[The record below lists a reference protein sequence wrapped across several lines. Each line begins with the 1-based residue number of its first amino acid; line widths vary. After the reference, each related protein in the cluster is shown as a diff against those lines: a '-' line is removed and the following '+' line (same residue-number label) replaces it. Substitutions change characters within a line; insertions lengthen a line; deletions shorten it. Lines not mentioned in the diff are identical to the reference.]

1 MDEAGPVQEWA
12 GHGGRARAPR
22 NRIGRA
28 LQSFWDTL
36 LPPRCHACHGPID
49 GHAAL
54 CGGCWSEIR
63 FIHPPV
69 CDRLGTPLPYDLG
82 HGAVSGEAIAN
93 PPDFDRARAAI
104 VYAGTGR
111 RLVHLF
117 KYSDRLELRI
127 ILARWLAGAGAEL
140 LAGAD
145 LVVPVPLHARR
156 LIWRRYNQAEFLARQ
171 IVPRGARAVVACDV
185 LVRRRRTTPQVGLTE
200 SQRRDNVTGAFAVP
214 ARARARIAGRRILL
228 VDDVITTGATVN
240 ACART
245 LKRAGAASVDVLA
258 VALVDARFE
267 GPR

>member
-1 MDEAGPVQEWA
+1 MVIVFPGWCGAMDEAGPVQEWA

-28 LQSFWDTL
+28 LQSVWDTL

-82 HGAVSGEAIAN
+82 QGTVSGEAIAS

-104 VYAGTGR
+104 VYEGTGR

-156 LIWRRYNQAEFLARQ
+156 LIWRRYNQAAVLARQ
-171 IVPRGARAVVACDV
+171 IVPRGGGAPWWRATFSCA
-185 LVRRRRTTPQVGLTE
+185 G
-200 SQRRDNVTGAFAVP
+200 
-214 ARARARIAGRRILL
+214 AGRPHRSGSPRLS
-228 VDDVITTGATVN
+228 GAT
-240 ACART
+240 T
-245 LKRAGAASVDVLA
+245 SRAPLRCLHAPGRGLPAAGSCWSTT
-258 VALVDARFE
+258 
-267 GPR
+267 